1 MRSSILVLFALLGC
15 TEEKTTLKELLD
27 RPDSELSLTFGARL
41 AVATVVTNWK
51 GKCPVLPGLEG
62 LVDGAP
68 ATLVGR
74 GGNTGSWLEPRCEA
88 PSVTAER
95 MQPMQRGDE
104 HRFSLKDRAGTVS
117 AAFRRAS
124 VESDVVEPAGYPGP
138 GKTWRF
144 SWSGEPPTSAV
155 FAPPMEEARVAR
167 EDGGF
172 TVEVPARLGDTWSL
186 DLFIP
191 VDVLTDCSVPR
202 CRVTSVDA
210 WSFAHADGGLSQS
223 RRTFGGD

>member
-1 MRSSILVLFALLGC
+1 MRSTILLSLALLGC

-27 RPDSELSLTFGARL
+27 RPEAELSLTFGVRL
-41 AVATVVTNWK
+41 AIATVVTK
-51 GKCPVLPGLEG
+51 ETGKCPLLPGLEG
-62 LVDGAP
+62 QVDGAP
-68 ATLVGR
+68 ATIVVR

-124 VESDVVEPAGYPGP
+124 VESDVVEPAAYPGP
-138 GKTWRF
+138 GKPWRF
-144 SWSGEPPTSAV
+144 SWPGEPPKSAV
-155 FAPPMEEARVAR
+155 FAPPMEEARVTSV
-167 EDGGF
+167 EGGF
-172 TVEVPARLGDTWSL
+172 TVEVPASLGETWSL

-191 VDVLTDCSVPR
+191 VDVITDCSVPR
-202 CRVTSVDA
+202 CRVTSLDG
-210 WSFAHADGGLSQS
+210 WSFDRQDGGVS
-223 RRTFGGD
+223 RTRRNFAGD